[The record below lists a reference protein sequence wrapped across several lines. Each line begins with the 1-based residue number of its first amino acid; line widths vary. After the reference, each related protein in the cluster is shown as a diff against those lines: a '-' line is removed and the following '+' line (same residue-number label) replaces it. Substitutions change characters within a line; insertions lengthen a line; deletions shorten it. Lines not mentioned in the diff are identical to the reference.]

1 MLNIGICD
9 DRPIFREYMMILIHE
24 YEAENEVRFNLYQFD
39 NGEALIEEFNKD
51 KDYFDLFFLDNHLC
65 GITGL
70 ETALYIRRNNRECQ
84 IVFATASDKLDTF
97 MVVSPLQILS
107 KPVQQEDINAI
118 LENVIAWKLAKVPGG
133 SKSYPC

>member
-1 MLNIGICD
+1 MTG
-9 DRPIFREYMMILIHE
+9 PFFREYMMILIHK

-39 NGEALIEEFNKD
+39 NGETLIEEFNKD

-84 IVFATASDKLDTF
+84 IVFATASDELDTF

-107 KPVQQEDINAI
+107 K
-118 LENVIAWKLAKVPGG
+118 
-133 SKSYPC
+133 SYPLLKSSTCTNAFMKLLFFITN